1 MKQLL
6 TVRLRLRSKH
16 RPWLDHQARTV
27 NFVWNYCNETQR
39 KAVESHRKWLHWMT
53 LTKLTAGSS
62 KLLDLNAQTIQS
74 ICKTFY
80 DSRTT
85 HKRPWL
91 RWRSKRSLGWVP
103 FSAQAIRFDGR
114 EFTFSGK
121 KFRPMHYRENLLTGA
136 TVLKAGSFSQDALGR
151 WFINVTVERE
161 VTPEK
166 VERECSANDND
177 DHSVGIDLGLK
188 EFATLSTGEKIT
200 APRFYRST
208 ETKLA
213 TAQRAKKSKRVKRI
227 HLKAKNRRKDF
238 LHQASSRLTKRFG
251 LIFVGNVSPSKLART
266 SFAKS
271 VLDAGW
277 STFKNFLT
285 YKSIANGGRTVEVNE
300 RMSTQTC
307 SCCGYSTTAKR
318 PKGIAGLGIRE
329 WTCDGCEAVLD
340 RDVNAARNILRVGLD
355 SLAEGALALR
365 AA

>member
-1 MKQLL
+1 MSKQLL
-6 TVRLRLRSKH
+6 TVRLRLRNKH
-16 RPWLDHQARTV
+16 RPWLDRQARKV
-27 NFVWNYCNETQR
+27 NFVWNYCNQTQR

-62 KLLDLNAQTIQS
+62 KLLDLHAQTIQS
-74 ICKTFY
+74 VCKTFY
-80 DSRTT
+80 DSRVT

-114 EFTFSGK
+114 EFTFSGR
-121 KFRPMHYRENLLTGA
+121 KFLPLHYRELLLTKE

-161 VTPEK
+161 CVTD
-166 VERECSANDND
+166 DNEGPV
-177 DHSVGIDLGLK
+177 VGIDLGLK
-188 EFATLSTGEKIT
+188 ELATLSTGEKIA
-200 APRFYRST
+200 APKFYRST

-238 LHQASSRLTKRFG
+238 LHQASSRLSKQFG
-251 LIFVGNVSPSKLART
+251 LIFIGDVSPTKLART
-266 SFAKS
+266 NFAKS

-307 SCCGYSTTAKR
+307 SCCGSSESSGR

-355 SLAEGALALR
+355 SLAEGALTLR